1 MTKVKI
7 IKETVCTWN
16 STAETSILERDINK
30 FLKENPEITIL
41 DIKMQNVDV
50 NYHNNARY
58 NTIEIWCM
66 IIYEEV

>member
-7 IKETVCTWN
+7 IKQMVCTWN
-16 STAETSILERDINK
+16 SISRTSVLERDINE
-30 FLKENPEITIL
+30 FLKANPEITIL

-50 NYHNNARY
+50 YYHNNVGN
-58 NTIEIWCM
+58 NTVEIWCM

>member
-7 IKETVCTWN
+7 IKETVCTWRG
-16 STAETSILERDINK
+16 TSGTSVLEREINE
-30 FLKENPEITIL
+30 FLKANPEITIL

-50 NYHNNARY
+50 HYHNNGGD

>member
-16 STAETSILERDINK
+16 STSGTSVLERDINE
-30 FLKENPEITIL
+30 FLKANPEITIL

-50 NYHNNARY
+50 HYHNNAGH